1 MPNEYVLSFSGL
13 GYKENQYSLPRWE
26 DISISRQSVFD
37 DSYRL
42 IPTAG
47 WMFVPLTPY
56 HKAGAE
62 IVFEP
67 LAEHYT
73 EYEWA
78 LAQYMGAGMCAETT
92 N

>member
-1 MPNEYVLSFSGL
+1 MKTSTLCL
-13 GYKENQYSLPRWE
+13 GGRTYPSADSP
-26 DISISRQSVFD
+26 SVFD

-67 LAEHYT
+67 LSEHYT

-78 LAQYMGAGMCAETT
+78 LAQYLGAGLCAETT
-92 N
+92 SCKVNACPSKLF